1 MLGAMATM
9 TDRMVMVPA
18 RALDD
23 LCSLAELAAK
33 TRASEI
39 QHEDSLVNGLRG
51 SVREVRCRAGLV
63 PVG

>member
-1 MLGAMATM
+1 MDAK

-23 LCSLAELAAK
+23 LCALAELAASVRVGE
-33 TRASEI
+33 T
-39 QHEDSLVNGLRG
+39 QYEDSLVNGLRG

-63 PVG
+63 PCDV

>member
-1 MLGAMATM
+1 MMSSMAVM

-23 LCSLAELAAK
+23 LCSLAELAAN
-33 TRASEI
+33 TRAAEI

-51 SVREVRCRAGLV
+51 SVREVRYRAGLV
-63 PVG
+63 PVS

>member
-1 MLGAMATM
+1 MAAMSTT

-23 LCSLAELAAK
+23 LCSLAELAAQI
-33 TRASEI
+33 RRDEI
-39 QHEDSLVNGLRG
+39 QHEDSLINGLRG
-51 SVREVRCRAGLV
+51 SAREVRYRAGLV